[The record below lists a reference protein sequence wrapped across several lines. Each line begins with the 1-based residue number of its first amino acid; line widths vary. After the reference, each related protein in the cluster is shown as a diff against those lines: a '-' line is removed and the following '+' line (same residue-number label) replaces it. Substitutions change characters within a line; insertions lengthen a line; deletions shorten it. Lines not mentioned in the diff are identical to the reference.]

1 MAGREDAARRA
12 GFRGVGAIRFY
23 SAFGFHTERGYT
35 AAAAGGVV
43 LKRERVQG
51 KGDVLGARAG
61 MGMLASVAEDGG
73 AGRPGTW
80 APLFMAVASLSSDD
94 ASF

>member
-51 KGDVLGARAG
+51 KGDVLGAEAG
-61 MGMLASVAEDGG
+61 MGDVGWRGG
-73 AGRPGTW
+73 GWVGPPGTW
-80 APLFMAVASLSSDD
+80 ASDVHGRGELVVRRCLF
-94 ASF
+94 